1 MLVLKTLHVLG
12 ATLFLG
18 TGLGSA
24 WYKLRAW
31 RSGDVRI
38 IAWTDR
44 EVVLADWVFTIPS
57 GVLMP
62 VTGLWLAHLYGMPW
76 TTGWLKWAI
85 GGYACA
91 GLFWLP
97 AAWLQLR
104 MRRMST
110 LAAATGAPLPPE
122 WRAAHLAW
130 MLLGVP
136 SFLATLVTVWVM
148 VTKQPLF

>member
-1 MLVLKTLHVLG
+1 MLLLKTVHVLG

-24 WYKLRAW
+24 WYKVRSW

-38 IAWTDR
+38 IAWADR
-44 EVVLADWVFTIPS
+44 EVVLADWLFTIPS
-57 GVLMP
+57 GVVMP
-62 VTGLWLAHLYGMPW
+62 VTGLWLAHLYGIPW
-76 TTGWLKWAI
+76 TAGWLKWAI

-97 AAWLQLR
+97 AAWLQLV
-104 MRRMST
+104 MRRLST
-110 LAAATGAPLPPE
+110 TAATTGTPLPPE
-122 WRAAHLAW
+122 WRRARRIW
-130 MLLGVP
+130 TLLGVP
-136 SFLATLVTVWVM
+136 SFGATVVTVWVM